1 MIKMIIIYYNSVVFL
16 LLWMHYQ
23 RVIALNSNTED
34 IVSFRL
40 DPEPVLIAYQFMSS
54 NSSLQKMNCEFN
66 DLIEGKKSVLDLWCL
81 QVILLLYNYDENAEF
96 FT

>member
-23 RVIALNSNTED
+23 RVIALNTED

-40 DPEPVLIAYQFMSS
+40 DPEPALIAYQFMSS
-54 NSSLQKMNCEFN
+54 NSFLQLQKMNCEFN
-66 DLIEGKKSVLDLWCL
+66 DLIEGKKSVLDL
-81 QVILLLYNYDENAEF
+81 
-96 FT
+96 

>member
-23 RVIALNSNTED
+23 RVIALNTED

-40 DPEPVLIAYQFMSS
+40 DPEPVVIAYQFMSS

-66 DLIEGKKSVLDLWCL
+66 DLIEGKKSVLDL
-81 QVILLLYNYDENAEF
+81 
-96 FT
+96 